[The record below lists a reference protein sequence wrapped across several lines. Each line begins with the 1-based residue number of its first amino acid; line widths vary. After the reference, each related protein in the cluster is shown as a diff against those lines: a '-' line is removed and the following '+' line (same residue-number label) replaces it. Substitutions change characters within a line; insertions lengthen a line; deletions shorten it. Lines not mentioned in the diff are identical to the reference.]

1 MQKFTIKLD
10 VTKLNKDKFRTYNRK
25 DGTKV
30 IEASIDVVVMDADK
44 HKVIVKGDGTPV
56 QGDGW
61 RLEKVG
67 FLAETPTK
75 EEKANMADSNFVG
88 DVTEFKNTGESQ
100 TDKKVDSSDGVDS
113 PLEDDGNIPF

>member
-10 VTKLNKDKFRTYNRK
+10 VTKLNKDKFRTYEKK

-30 IEASIDVVVMDADK
+30 IEASVDVVVMDESK
-44 HKVIVKGDGTPV
+44 HKVITKADGTPI

-67 FLAETPTK
+67 FLVETQSK
-75 EEKANMADSNFVG
+75 EEKSNGVKDNFVG
-88 DVTEFKNTGESQ
+88 DVTEFKNTDSQ
-100 TDKKVDSSDGVDS
+100 TKVDKSDGVDEINS
-113 PLEDDGNIPF
+113 EDIPF

>member
-10 VTKLNKDKFRTYNRK
+10 VTKLNKDKFRTYERK

-30 IEASIDVVVMDADK
+30 IEASIDVIIMDESK
-44 HKVIVKGDGTPV
+44 HKVIVKGDGTPI

-67 FLAETPTK
+67 FLAETQTK
-75 EEKANMADSNFVG
+75 EEKANAVSDNFVG

-100 TDKKVDSSDGVDS
+100 ADKKVDNNDGVDEINS
-113 PLEDDGNIPF
+113 DDIPF